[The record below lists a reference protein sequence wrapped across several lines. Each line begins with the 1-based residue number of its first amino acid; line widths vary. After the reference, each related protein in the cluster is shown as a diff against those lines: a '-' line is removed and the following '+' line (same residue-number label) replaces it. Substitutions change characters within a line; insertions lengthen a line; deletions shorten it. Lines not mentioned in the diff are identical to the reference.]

1 LLQEIA
7 ALQQE
12 IYRVLAGEIRTF
24 AGEGSW
30 FALAAF
36 VPLGIAFGA
45 VHALM
50 PGHGKSVLALY
61 LAGSPA
67 SLARG
72 LATALALSLTH
83 VGMSVLI
90 VLFALPVVSFVL
102 GSAGRAPLLEDI
114 SRGLLGLIGIWM
126 LYRAVRRPVD
136 RHHAAEGV
144 AVGAI
149 AGLVPCPLTLFVMT
163 YSVSR
168 GAPGAGL
175 AFAAIMMIGV
185 AVTLCF
191 VAWASI
197 FARQGLLTLIAER
210 PALVDRT
217 MRSLEGCA
225 GVVFLAIAVFEFL

>member
-1 LLQEIA
+1 MLQEIA

-72 LATALALSLTH
+72 LATALALSLT
-83 VGMSVLI
+83 
-90 VLFALPVVSFVL
+90 LFALPVVSFVL